1 MRYLN
6 TLLLSALML
15 FGTTACVVQKS
26 PVTGTKRAYAYS
38 WQQEIQIGK
47 EVDQEIIS
55 MYGLYD
61 DPEIAAYVEELG
73 QMILANS
80 DMRRPDQERMFRE
93 TEFYFRVL
101 DSPVINAFAL
111 PGGYNYVT
119 RGLLAHMN
127 NEAQLAVVIGH
138 EIGHVAARHA
148 SQRALQQT
156 FGQVAVI
163 GGAIIGQEVFGLPG
177 QSILDLSG
185 TAAQLF
191 FLKHSRDHER
201 ESDKLGV
208 EYAAKTGF
216 AAEEGAAFFTS
227 LKRLS
232 ESRGQAIPSLLSTH
246 PDPGEREKK
255 IPEMAQEWRNKGFEQ
270 TIRNTDQYNRMI
282 NNIIYGENP
291 REGFVE
297 NGVFYHPDLR
307 FKFSVPQQW
316 QLINQR
322 SQVILV
328 NSEQDAV
335 SILRLD
341 GQSATPQASVR
352 EVTNS
357 EGFTVLNEGFAQRSD
372 GLTAY
377 YGTAAVKAQDGT
389 DLTIFVYSLSF
400 NENIYR
406 FISYTVTD
414 KYAQFDP
421 VFKSITDSFG
431 SVTDQRILNIK
442 PVRLQSI
449 KVERE
454 TAFRD
459 LMPAQLPMGITLDE
473 MAIVN
478 QVQTGDRIP
487 AGRWVKIPIQQ

>member
-26 PVTGTKRAYAYS
+26 PVTGSKRAYAYS

-47 EVDQEIIS
+47 EVDQEII
-55 MYGLYD
+55 MQYGLYD
-61 DPEIAAYVEELG
+61 DPEIAEYVAELG
-73 QMILANS
+73 QVILANS
-80 DMRRPDQERMFRE
+80 DMRRSDQEKMFRD
-93 TEFYFRVL
+93 TEFFFRVL

-156 FGQVAVI
+156 LGQVAVI
-163 GGAIIGQEVFGLPG
+163 GGALIGQEVFGLPG
-177 QSILDLSG
+177 QNILDLSS

-208 EYAAKTGF
+208 EYAAKTGY

-227 LKRLS
+227 LKRIS
-232 ESRGQAIPSLLSTH
+232 ENQGQSIPSLLSTH

-255 IPEMAQEWRNKGFEQ
+255 IPEMAAEWREQ
-270 TIRNTDQYNRMI
+270 GYEQSNRNTDHYNRMI
-282 NNIIYGENP
+282 NNMIYGENP

-307 FKFSVPQQW
+307 FRLSVPDQW

-322 SQVILV
+322 AQVVMV
-328 NSEQDAV
+328 NSDQNAV
-335 SILRLD
+335 SIMRLD
-341 GQSATPQASVR
+341 SESDSPQASVR
-352 EVTNS
+352 EVISS
-357 EGFTVLNEGFAQRSD
+357 EGFTILNEGNVQRND
-372 GLTAY
+372 GLNAY
-377 YGTAAVKAQDGT
+377 SGTAAVKAEDGT
-389 DLTIFVYSLSF
+389 DISLNVYSLAF
-400 NENIYR
+400 NDNIYR
-406 FISYTVTD
+406 FISYTVTQSF
-414 KYAQFDP
+414 AQYEP
-421 VFKSITDSFG
+421 VFRSITSSFG
-431 SVTDQRILNIK
+431 NVTDQRILNIK

-449 KVERE
+449 KTDRE
-454 TAFRD
+454 AAFTD
-459 LMPAQLPMGITLDE
+459 LMPQQLPMGITIEE

-478 QVQTGDRIP
+478 QVQAGDRIP
-487 AGRWVKIPIQQ
+487 AGRWIKIPIQ

>member
-26 PVTGTKRAYAYS
+26 PVTGSKRAYAYS

-61 DPEIAAYVEELG
+61 DPEIAEYIEELG
-73 QMILANS
+73 QAILANS

-156 FGQVAVI
+156 LGQVAVI

-177 QSILDLSG
+177 QSIMDLSG

-201 ESDKLGV
+201 ESDRLGV

-227 LKRLS
+227 LKRIS
-232 ESRGQAIPSLLSTH
+232 ESRGQSIPSLLSTH

-255 IPEMAQEWRNKGFEQ
+255 IPEMAAEWREKGYEQ
-270 TIRNTDQYNRMI
+270 TKRNTDHYNRMI
-282 NNIIYGENP
+282 NNIIFGENP

-297 NGVFYHPDLR
+297 NSVFYHPDLR
-307 FKFSVPQQW
+307 FRFSVPDQW

-328 NSEQDAV
+328 NSDQNAV

-341 GQSATPQASVR
+341 GESGSPQASVR
-352 EVTNS
+352 EVISS
-357 EGFTVLNEGFAQRSD
+357 EGFTILNEGAVQRND

-377 YGTAAVKAQDGT
+377 SGTAAVKAEDGT
-389 DLTIFVYSLSF
+389 DLSINVYSIAF
-400 NENIYR
+400 NDNIYR
-406 FISYTVTD
+406 FISYTVTSS
-414 KYAQFDP
+414 YSQFEP
-421 VFKSITDSFG
+421 VFNSITGSFG
-431 SVTDQRILNIK
+431 NVNERRILDIK
-442 PVRLQSI
+442 PVRLQNI
-449 KVERE
+449 KTDRE

-459 LMPAQLPMGITLDE
+459 LMPEQLPMGITIEE

-478 QVQTGDRIP
+478 QVQTNDRIP
-487 AGRWVKIPIQQ
+487 AGRWIKIPIQ